1 MFQFIIVLL
10 LASIP
15 AIGKFGGGVAAELF
29 KISQRTLG
37 IALHGATGVIFAMIS
52 IELIPRSFAASNP
65 LLITTTFIAG
75 GLFFV
80 LIDQFII
87 PSRSLVKDA
96 GIWALFFAV
105 AVESFTDGL
114 MIGTGVLIALTLGLL
129 LSLGQVS
136 ADIPMGFVNIA
147 SFKKNGFILKNR
159 ILINLAASLSV
170 FAGATLG
177 YFAVKGQPQIVIFAL
192 LSFYSRNIINCNS
205 RRNNTTIP

>member
-10 LASIP
+10 FASIP
-15 AIGKFGGGVAAELF
+15 AFGQGGGIAAELF

-37 IALHGATGVIFAMIS
+37 IALHGATGIIFAIIS

-65 LLITTTFIAG
+65 LLITLTFIAG
-75 GLFFV
+75 GLFFI
-80 LIDQFII
+80 LIDQYVI
-87 PSRSLVKDA
+87 PNRSLVKDA
-96 GIWALFFAV
+96 SVWALFFAV

-114 MIGTGVLIALTLGLL
+114 MIGTSVLIALTLGLL

-136 ADIPMGFVNIA
+136 ADIPMGFVNVA
-147 SFKKNGFILKNR
+147 SFKKKGFILKNR

-170 FAGATLG
+170 FIGASIG
-177 YFAVKGQPQIVIFAL
+177 YFAIKGQPLISNICTFIF
-192 LSFYSRNIINCNS
+192 YCGNIIDCDC